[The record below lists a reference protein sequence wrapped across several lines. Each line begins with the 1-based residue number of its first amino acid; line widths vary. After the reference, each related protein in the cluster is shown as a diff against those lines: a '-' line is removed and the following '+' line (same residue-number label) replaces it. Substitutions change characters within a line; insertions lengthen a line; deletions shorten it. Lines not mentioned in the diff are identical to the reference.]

1 MEPTLV
7 IMRGLP
13 GSGKSYYTSRL
24 IRKLGGL
31 FGIWPPVCSA
41 DQFFQI
47 QTGTYK
53 FDPEKIGDA
62 HKWSQDSARA
72 SMAFGWPVVVV
83 DNTNTQR
90 WEMQPYIEMAEKY
103 GYRVVE
109 RTVGERDSESIKKY
123 HSRNSHG
130 VPLEVIEKM
139 AERWEE

>member
-13 GSGKSYYTSRL
+13 GSGKSYYASRL

-53 FDPEKIGDA
+53 FDPEKIGEA
-62 HKWSQDSARA
+62 HEWSQTSARA
-72 SMAFGWPVVVV
+72 SMAFGWPVVIV
-83 DNTNTQR
+83 DNTNTQL
-90 WEMQPYIEMAEKY
+90 WEMQPYIEMAEEY

-109 RTVGERDSESIKKY
+109 RTVGCRCEFAIEKY
-123 HSRNSHG
+123 AERNSHG
-130 VPLEVIEKM
+130 VPKEVIKKM
-139 AERWEE
+139 ADRWEV